1 VSITLQ
7 LTLRNGD
14 DDAPVLSPVLKRA
27 TSLRKDMLHRF
38 LLEQPTENFVP
49 AICSRNK
56 LSGFQVAAGAQEEI
70 AIPSRFFLS
79 SPLHPGTKQNKSPL
93 GLCCCHSLLY
103 YLLVMGHLNG
113 GCLQATLKALKKN
126 LRHLRPPFA
135 KSCSLFSSQKRQD
148 ANQVSLMIVES
159 RGEEFLA
166 YPNCDRVF
174 YRMENK
180 TLGGF

>member
-1 VSITLQ
+1 MDLRTGRALHKWRVANCVLHFLNGGIDSLECKCLDGCSSSLTLAKLVRNLWCLLVSITLQ

-113 GCLQATLKALKKN
+113 GCA
-126 LRHLRPPFA
+126 R
-135 KSCSLFSSQKRQD
+135 
-148 ANQVSLMIVES
+148 NQH
-159 RGEEFLA
+159 
-166 YPNCDRVF
+166 
-174 YRMENK
+174 
-180 TLGGF
+180 

>member
-1 VSITLQ
+1 
-7 LTLRNGD
+7 
-14 DDAPVLSPVLKRA
+14 
-27 TSLRKDMLHRF
+27 MLHRF

-79 SPLHPGTKQNKSPL
+79 SP
-93 GLCCCHSLLY
+93 
-103 YLLVMGHLNG
+103 
-113 GCLQATLKALKKN
+113 
-126 LRHLRPPFA
+126 
-135 KSCSLFSSQKRQD
+135 
-148 ANQVSLMIVES
+148 
-159 RGEEFLA
+159 
-166 YPNCDRVF
+166 PNCDRVF